1 MEFTQFTGLAA
12 ELRVATLEEG
22 IADATLEEVMA
33 MSTVC
38 REWHEEVRRMLP
50 GWLSKHAAGSQIGY
64 FSGTKE
70 QIQFVMEHI
79 DGKSL
84 NGMYIKYSVER

>member
-38 REWHEEVRRMLP
+38 RERRMLP